1 MLKLN
6 FYPEREILQRIKAND
21 RNILGEIFIKYEK
34 LIFSY
39 IKNHGGSNSDA
50 EDILQEAIIVLWQK
64 VNSGNF
70 ELSAKL
76 STFLLAVAKNK
87 WMAEM
92 RKRKKYSGQ
101 EIPENK
107 PVNNPSSLEVLL
119 SDEKKD
125 QIQKA
130 LNKIHPLCRKLLLLF
145 YFEEKSMIEIAK
157 TLNLANTDVA
167 KSKKYQCKKSLEEVL
182 IQQNFFIEG

>member
-6 FYPEREILQRIKAND
+6 FYPERDILQRIKAND

-39 IKNHGGSNSDA
+39 VRNHGGTNSDA
-50 EDILQEAIIVLWQK
+50 EDILQESIIVLWQK

-92 RKRKKYSGQ
+92 RKRKKYTGH

-107 PVNNPSSLEVLL
+107 PENNPSSLEMLL

-125 QIQKA
+125 QVQKA

-145 YFEEKSMIEIAK
+145 YFEEKSMVEIAK
-157 TLNLANTDVA
+157 TLNLANTNVA

-182 IQQNFFIEG
+182 NQQNFFIEG